1 MESKKTKDYDLK
13 PENIKLLMTNLHNL
27 KENLEIILKR
37 KKEDNKLS
45 GIIKQIT
52 DFFSW
57 IKTFTDKN
65 QKATNADYVMREKNI
80 KEITEKLENY
90 FKEDDELNK
99 FLEMSKLIND
109 SKEILR
115 LLVFEPP
122 KINYITSN
130 KANITMNINNS
141 LFSGFDIEH
150 EEDLEQL
157 YDDISDNPIEKSN
170 NNIRINNNNNSLRS
184 LTEEK
189 NKFKNNFSD
198 AIKILISKFQFIY
211 DSDNIEKY
219 PILNSLD
226 DNNYFKSLLDFFEWI
241 FTLSSDKKSIK
252 ISEETEIENKEL
264 KNFLEDILCNQNTNG
279 DISYENNESSD
290 ELYIFEKCDNKN
302 FNFDIIKQ
310 KLFYFIN
317 IIPKGNNKLTNDD
330 LTNISSHISK
340 TIDINKC
347 DLLLIQNSPIENYV
361 KSINFQDFHPKEIS
375 PIISKFNELKSL
387 KKELLIKDYN
397 IDIKYFDNR
406 GNFLNQIPRNN
417 LFRGKEKYE
426 PPQNDWMG
434 LGLNVLG
441 KYDEGNDDW
450 LEDISNK
457 SEWAIAYRGITSKN
471 NSKYTIKDYLK
482 YFIVK
487 GNLKIAETNNGEKI
501 NDKRHWRT
509 VGKGIWMTPSINIA
523 EKYTQTIL
531 FNEKTYKVLLMAKVK
546 IDKIRE
552 PIGTNFWVL
561 NNDDIRI
568 YRILFK
574 EIQ

>member
-1 MESKKTKDYDLK
+1 MECKKTKDYDLK

-45 GIIKQIT
+45 GILKQIT

-65 QKATNADYVMREKNI
+65 QKATNADYVIREKNI

-375 PIISKFNELKSL
+375 PIISKFNELKTL

-417 LFRGKEKYE
+417 LFRGKEKYD

>member
-1 MESKKTKDYDLK
+1 MECKKTKDYDLK

-65 QKATNADYVMREKNI
+65 QKATNADYVIREKNI

-290 ELYIFEKCDNKN
+290 DLYIFEKCDNKN

-375 PIISKFNELKSL
+375 PIISKFNELKTL

-417 LFRGKEKYE
+417 LFRGKEKYD

>member
-1 MESKKTKDYDLK
+1 MECKKTKDYDLK

-65 QKATNADYVMREKNI
+65 QKATNADYVIREKNI

-157 YDDISDNPIEKSN
+157 YDDISNNYIEKSN

-375 PIISKFNELKSL
+375 PIISKFNELKTL

-417 LFRGKEKYE
+417 LFRGKEKYD

>member
-1 MESKKTKDYDLK
+1 MECKKTKDYDLK

-65 QKATNADYVMREKNI
+65 QKATNADYVIREKNI

-375 PIISKFNELKSL
+375 PIISKFNELKTL

-417 LFRGKEKYE
+417 LFRGKEKYD

>member
-1 MESKKTKDYDLK
+1 MECKKTKDYDLK

-45 GIIKQIT
+45 GIIKQVT

-65 QKATNADYVMREKNI
+65 QKATNADYVIREKNI

-375 PIISKFNELKSL
+375 PIISKFNELKTL

>member
-1 MESKKTKDYDLK
+1 MECKKTKDYDLK

-65 QKATNADYVMREKNI
+65 QKATNADYVIREKNI

-375 PIISKFNELKSL
+375 PIISKFNELKTL
-387 KKELLIKDYN
+387 KKELLIKNYN

>member
-1 MESKKTKDYDLK
+1 MECKKTKDYDLK

-65 QKATNADYVMREKNI
+65 QKATNADYVIREKNI

-375 PIISKFNELKSL
+375 PIISKFNELKTL

>member
-1 MESKKTKDYDLK
+1 MECKKTKDYDLK

-65 QKATNADYVMREKNI
+65 QKATNADYVIREKNI

-290 ELYIFEKCDNKN
+290 DLYIFEKCDNKN

-375 PIISKFNELKSL
+375 PIISKFKELKTL